1 MVLVVDDNDDS
12 VRIVQAI
19 VLSAGFEVTIAR
31 NGREALDA
39 VARSIPELIVM
50 DVMMPEMD
58 GLEALNTLRSSPRTS
73 RIPVILITAKTQDS
87 DVISGYQGGADY
99 YMTKPFTAKQ
109 LLLGIRLVLGKE
121 PS

>member
-12 VRIVQAI
+12 VRIVQTI

-109 LLLGIRLVLGKE
+109 LL
-121 PS
+121 